1 MEQLTQKYIKYFYI
15 SLIAII
21 LAQLINVIFDI
32 LMSGFQLKEVMLL
45 FLTGTNI
52 ILLIDST
59 RHNIKQQFTECKYDA
74 KILRFTIGLLM
85 LFHMIES
92 TSLIIFANYLISIV
106 AIEIILAFRIKS
118 IEYLEKMANQF
129 AKEKELNQKGG

>member
-15 SLIAII
+15 FLIAII
-21 LAQLINVIFDI
+21 SVQLINVIFGI

>member
-15 SLIAII
+15 SLIVII
-21 LAQLINVIFDI
+21 SVQLVNVIFSI

>member
-21 LAQLINVIFDI
+21 SVQLVNVIFGI

-85 LFHMIES
+85 LFHMIEN

>member
-21 LAQLINVIFDI
+21 SVQLVNVIFGI

-106 AIEIILAFRIKS
+106 AIEIILEFRIKS

>member
-21 LAQLINVIFDI
+21 SVQLINVIFGI

-85 LFHMIES
+85 IFHMIES

>member
-21 LAQLINVIFDI
+21 SVQLINVIFGI

-45 FLTGTNI
+45 FLTGINI
-52 ILLIDST
+52 ILLIDSI

>member
-15 SLIAII
+15 ALIII
-21 LAQLINVIFDI
+21 ISIQLFDVIFSI
-32 LMSGFQLKEVMLL
+32 LTSGFQIREFMLL

-52 ILLIDST
+52 MLLIDST

-85 LFHMIES
+85 LFYMIES
-92 TSLIIFANYLISIV
+92 TNLIIFANYLISIV
-106 AIEIILAFRIKS
+106 AIEIILEFRIKS

>member
-21 LAQLINVIFDI
+21 SVQLVNVIFGI

>member
-21 LAQLINVIFDI
+21 SVQLINVIFGI
-32 LMSGFQLKEVMLL
+32 LMFGFQLKEVMLL

-129 AKEKELNQKGG
+129 AKEKELRWNI

>member
-1 MEQLTQKYIKYFYI
+1 MEQLTQKYVKYFYI
-15 SLIAII
+15 SLIII
-21 LAQLINVIFDI
+21 ISVQLVNVIFGI
-32 LMSGFQLKEVMLL
+32 LTSGLQLREFMLL
-45 FLTGTNI
+45 FLTETNI
-52 ILLIDST
+52 MLLIDST

-85 LFHMIES
+85 LFNIIES
-92 TSLIIFANYLISIV
+92 TSLVIFANYLISII
-106 AIEIILAFRIKS
+106 AIEIILEFRIKS

>member
-21 LAQLINVIFDI
+21 SVQLVNVIFGI

-52 ILLIDST
+52 ILLIDSI

>member
-21 LAQLINVIFDI
+21 SVQLINVIFGI

-52 ILLIDST
+52 ILLIDGT

-85 LFHMIES
+85 IFHMIES

>member
-21 LAQLINVIFDI
+21 SVQLINVIFGI

-52 ILLIDST
+52 ILLIDSI

-92 TSLIIFANYLISIV
+92 TSLIIFANYLINIV

-129 AKEKELNQKGG
+129 AKEKELNQKGR

>member
-21 LAQLINVIFDI
+21 SVQLVNVIFGI

-106 AIEIILAFRIKS
+106 AIEIVLAFRIKN
-118 IEYLEKMANQF
+118 IVYLEKMANQF

>member
-21 LAQLINVIFDI
+21 SVQLINVIFGI

-92 TSLIIFANYLISIV
+92 TSLIIFAN
-106 AIEIILAFRIKS
+106 
-118 IEYLEKMANQF
+118 
-129 AKEKELNQKGG
+129 

>member
-21 LAQLINVIFDI
+21 SVQLINVIFGI

-106 AIEIILAFRIKS
+106 AIEIILAFRIKI
-118 IEYLEKMANQF
+118 IEYLEKMTNQF

>member
-21 LAQLINVIFDI
+21 SVQLINVIFGI

-52 ILLIDST
+52 ILVIDST

>member
-21 LAQLINVIFDI
+21 SVQLINVIFGI

>member
-21 LAQLINVIFDI
+21 LAQLINVIFGI

>member
-21 LAQLINVIFDI
+21 SVQLVNVIFGI
-32 LMSGFQLKEVMLL
+32 LMFGFQLKEVMLL

-59 RHNIKQQFTECKYDA
+59 RHNIKQQFTECKYHA

-85 LFHMIES
+85 LLHMIES

>member
-21 LAQLINVIFDI
+21 SVQLINVIFGI

-52 ILLIDST
+52 MLLIDST

-85 LFHMIES
+85 LFYMIES
-92 TSLIIFANYLISIV
+92 TNLIIFANYLISIV

>member
-21 LAQLINVIFDI
+21 SVQLINVIFGI

-45 FLTGTNI
+45 FLTGINI
-52 ILLIDST
+52 ILLIDSI

-129 AKEKELNQKGG
+129 AKEKELAKANS

>member
-21 LAQLINVIFDI
+21 SMQLINVIFGI

-45 FLTGTNI
+45 FLTGINI
-52 ILLIDST
+52 ILLIDSI

>member
-21 LAQLINVIFDI
+21 SVQLINVIFGI

-85 LFHMIES
+85 LFHMIEN

>member
-21 LAQLINVIFDI
+21 SVQLINVIFGI

-45 FLTGTNI
+45 FLTGINI
-52 ILLIDST
+52 ILLIDSI

-92 TSLIIFANYLISIV
+92 TRLIKFANYLISIV